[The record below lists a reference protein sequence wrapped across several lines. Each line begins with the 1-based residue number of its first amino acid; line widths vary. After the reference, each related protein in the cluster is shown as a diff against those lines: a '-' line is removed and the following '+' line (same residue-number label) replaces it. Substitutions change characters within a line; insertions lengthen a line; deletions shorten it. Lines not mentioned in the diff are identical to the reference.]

1 LHIGNQVATEAE
13 TASIQTVVHVLCFV
27 FYILELVIAYF
38 INSAKCKINRKI
50 CSLKTTEEYSES
62 EILQNAFFYPFYY
75 YVVVASF
82 SEIAHT

>member
-13 TASIQTVVHVLCFV
+13 TASIQTVVHVLSFV

-50 CSLKTTEEYSES
+50 CSLKTTEE
-62 EILQNAFFYPFYY
+62 
-75 YVVVASF
+75 
-82 SEIAHT
+82 